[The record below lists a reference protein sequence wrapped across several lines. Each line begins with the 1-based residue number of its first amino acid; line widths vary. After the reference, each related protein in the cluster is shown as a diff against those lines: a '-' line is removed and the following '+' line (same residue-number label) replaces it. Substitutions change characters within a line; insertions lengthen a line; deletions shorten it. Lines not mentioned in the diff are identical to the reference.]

1 VEDLSVA
8 SPATVSRVGI
18 IYVEPST
25 SVGTKA
31 MVASWL
37 QTLPPAVAPF
47 KAQFQDLFL
56 CFLDEALDFHKRNLR
71 EYVATV
77 EPNLWRSVLDVV
89 SGYLKEYVLR
99 EGETISKERTDA
111 LKKNVEAI
119 FVMGLCWGV
128 AGSCDAPSRTKFDA
142 WIKERQN
149 LPSKGTIFDFS
160 YDVMECKWK
169 GWMETVPHVHIDA
182 KKPFSDLVVSTP
194 DSISY
199 SFMIEHMC
207 TQLRHVLCVGPTGT
221 GKTLTVKQK
230 LMTGL
235 DASVYQPLFLT
246 FSAQTSA
253 NQTQDILDGKMDK
266 RRKGVYGPPAG
277 KRFTIFVDDMNMPK
291 REVYFAQPP
300 IEILRQWMD
309 HQGWYDR
316 KIHQFNTIIDVMF
329 VGAMGPPGGGRQPV
343 TNRFL
348 RHFKHIAFPEMS
360 DASMKMIFSKIFDAH
375 LTAFYPPTVKAAVL
389 DPVCDAT
396 IAVYRRCLE
405 ELLPTPSKSHYT
417 FNLRDLAKVFQG
429 VMIADPKRVG
439 EDTNVVFRLWA
450 HENTRIY
457 RDRLTDKPDRDW
469 FDVLMKDMVLRHFKK
484 NWDVLVVTDRIIFGD
499 YMVPG
504 ADPKLYI
511 EVLDQKQLRKVIEG
525 YLDEY
530 NAQTN
535 KPMRLVMFLDAIDHV
550 SRISRILR
558 QPKGNA
564 LLLGVGGSGRQ
575 SLTRVAAYAAEM
587 HCSQIEIAKGYG
599 KNEWREDL
607 KKILL
612 RSGKEGKPTVFLFTD
627 SQVAPNSPRCVWSG
641 GDIRLRVFGARFAL
655 RPRVLHTPALL
666 VINAAAVDGMDLGVG
681 LGGGTDCSRVL
692 PGGHQQHPQRRRGA
706 EHLGHGDRR
715 PHPPPHRAR
724 ALSRLIETRIL
735 ESHQSASTYAVP
747 TNPWRFCLRSLAGG

>member
-1 VEDLSVA
+1 MFEVEDLAVA

-31 MVASWL
+31 MVTSWL
-37 QTLPPAVAPF
+37 QTLPAALGPY
-47 KAQFQDLFL
+47 KDQLQQLMDLL
-56 CFLDEALDFHKRNLR
+56 LDDALDFHKRNLK
-71 EYVATV
+71 EYVPTV
-77 EPNLWRSVLDVV
+77 EPNLWRGVLDMLN
-89 SGYLKEYVLR
+89 GFFKEYVVK
-99 EGETISKERTDA
+99 EGESVSKERLDA
-111 LKKNVEAI
+111 LKLNVEPV
-119 FVMGLCWGV
+119 FVMSLCWGI
-128 AGSCDAPSRTKFDA
+128 AGSCDAKSRTKFDQ
-142 WIKERQN
+142 WIKEKKN
-149 LPSKGTIFDFS
+149 LPSKGTIFDYCF
-160 YDVMECKWK
+160 DVQESKWR
-169 GWMETVPHVHIDA
+169 GWMDTIPPVTVDA
-182 KKPFSDLVVSTP
+182 RKSFSELIVSTP
-194 DSISY
+194 DSVSY
-199 SFMIEHMC
+199 SFIIELIC

-230 LMTGL
+230 LMTGM
-235 DASVYQPLFLT
+235 DSAVYTPLFLT

-277 KRFTIFVDDMNMPK
+277 KRFTIFVDDMNMPL

-329 VGAMGPPGGGRQPV
+329 IGAMGPPGGGRQPV

-360 DASMKMIFSKIFDAH
+360 DASMKMIFSKIFDSH
-375 LTAFYPPTVKAAVL
+375 LIMYFPATLKAAML
-389 DPVCDAT
+389 EPVCDASLV
-396 IAVYRRCLE
+396 VYNKCLE

-429 VMIADPKRVG
+429 VMMADPKKIG
-439 EDTNVVFRLWA
+439 EDSNIMIRLWA
-450 HENTRIY
+450 HENTRIF
-457 RDRLTDKPDRDW
+457 RDRLTDEHDRLW
-469 FDVLMKDMVLRHFKK
+469 FDKLIKETVQTVFKK
-484 NWDVLVVTDRIIFGD
+484 NMDALVTTDRIIFGD

-511 EVLDQKQLRKVIEG
+511 EINDQKQLRKVIES
-525 YLDEY
+525 YLDDY

-587 HCSQIEIAKGYG
+587 TCFQIEIAKGYG
-599 KNEWREDL
+599 KNEWRDDL
-607 KKILL
+607 KKVLL
-612 RSGKEGKPTVFLFTD
+612 RAGKEGKPTVFLFTD
-627 SQVAPNSPRCVWSG
+627 SQIVKESFLEDINNILNSGEVPNIWDMVRASS
-641 GDIRLRVFGARFAL
+641 ILLHKVFL
-655 RPRVLHTPALL
+655 CW
-666 VINAAAVDGMDLGVG
+666 
-681 LGGGTDCSRVL
+681 GTML
-692 PGGHQQHPQRRRGA
+692 
-706 EHLGHGDRR
+706 
-715 PHPPPHRAR
+715 
-724 ALSRLIETRIL
+724 
-735 ESHQSASTYAVP
+735 
-747 TNPWRFCLRSLAGG
+747 